1 MRIIKNKG
9 RIRSKMAEDEKVDYE
24 ITIDEPSTEGFA
36 ENDAIYFILN
46 YLVEDEEEEKEY
58 RADLKKRDSKKYK
71 EYLSYEKF
79 RKEAEKE

>member
-1 MRIIKNKG
+1 
-9 RIRSKMAEDEKVDYE
+9 MAEEEKVDYE
-24 ITIDEPSTEGFA
+24 ITIEEPTIEGFA

-58 RADLKKRDSKKYK
+58 REDLKRRDSEKYK
-71 EYLSYEKF
+71 GYLRYEKF

>member
-1 MRIIKNKG
+1 
-9 RIRSKMAEDEKVDYE
+9 MAEDEKVDYE

-71 EYLSYEKF
+71 EYLNYEKF
-79 RKEAEKE
+79 RKEEEKE

>member
-1 MRIIKNKG
+1 
-9 RIRSKMAEDEKVDYE
+9 MAEDEKVDYE

-46 YLVEDEEEEKEY
+46 YLVEDEDEEKEY
-58 RADLKKRDSKKYK
+58 RADLKKRDSEKYK